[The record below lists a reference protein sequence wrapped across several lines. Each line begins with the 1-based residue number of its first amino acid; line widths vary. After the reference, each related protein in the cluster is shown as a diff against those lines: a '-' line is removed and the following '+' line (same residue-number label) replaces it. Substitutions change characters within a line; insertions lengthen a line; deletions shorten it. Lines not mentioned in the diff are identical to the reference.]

1 MDDVVDGLSTIL
13 KALITFLGGG
23 VRTCTDTGQ
32 SVMCVRSTGSV
43 PMSTSPS
50 LI

>member
-1 MDDVVDGLSTIL
+1 MDNVVDGLGTIFES
-13 KALITFLGGG
+13 LITVLGGG
-23 VRTCTDTGQ
+23 VRTCTDIGQ
-32 SVMCVRSTGSV
+32 SVMCVRSTGSA